1 MRRFADKAS
10 SGKVERHRLNRGG
23 NRNANKAL
31 HIIAMHRMRTD
42 PRTTEYVERRRAEGL
57 SDREIRRCV
66 KRYIAREAYRLIM
79 HPYDVPIEGKGPE
92 MRAER
97 IASGVSQ
104 KDAAIALGVTASTL
118 CDLELGRHQFREVA
132 LRYRQWIDD
141 GFPLEAGIAS

>member
-1 MRRFADKAS
+1 MVLPAS
-10 SGKVERHRLNRGG
+10 KIGEIYIDVN
-23 NRNANKAL
+23 N
-31 HIIAMHRMRTD
+31 RMRTD
-42 PRTTEYVERRRAEGL
+42 PRTIEYVERRRAEGL

-118 CDLELGRHQFREVA
+118 CDLELGHHQFRELA